1 MSTQRII
8 VVNADTNDS
17 TCVTLSPQQTITEF
31 ITLVYSIFARDI
43 PSYEQTRLHVI
54 YKGRLLHKSQLLVAD
69 KFKNNNTVFIK
80 LSTRSFIPEKRRRIP
95 AVSFGSTEEWFDRGT
110 F

>member
-1 MSTQRII
+1 MSTRIF

-17 TCVTLSPQQTITEF
+17 TCITLSPQQTITEF
-31 ITLVYSIFARDI
+31 IALVQSIFARDI

-54 YKGRLLHKSQLLVAD
+54 YKGHLLHKSQLLVAD
-69 KFKNNNTVFIK
+69 KFKNNNTVFV

-95 AVSFGSTEEWFDRGT
+95 AVAFGSTEEWFDRGT